1 MEVTQIKDIVNQ
13 TTAEV
18 TGTEAIADIDLNE
31 VVENGAEVL
40 ESDKLIDNYVRT
52 LVDHIGK
59 VVFVNRPYTGS
70 TPSVMM
76 DAWEYGAILEKIQYE
91 GLPEA
96 EDNDS
101 WDLQDGQSYDPNIFY
116 KPTVSAKFYSER
128 RTFDVPM
135 SFANRQVKSA
145 FSSAAQLQAFFAMIE
160 TAISNGMT
168 VKMDSLVQLTLANAI
183 ATVYNNRA
191 TKPVQYVD
199 LVTRYKAATGDNTV
213 TPENALV
220 TPEFTRWASME
231 MKRVLARM
239 RKLSTLF
246 NAGGKYRH
254 TPADRLHLI
263 LHSDFTAAAEAYL
276 YSDTYHNEF
285 VKLPKAEEVA
295 FWQGSGTAFGW
306 ADTSKIVVTPRDS
319 ENSVTVNN
327 IVGIAF
333 DREALGVTNLDR
345 RVTTNWNPKGEFTN
359 NWYKFDAGYFNDF
372 NENIV
377 VFTLGEPSSPV
388 PPVSRVGVQTVFDAG
403 EVQTSI
409 KESVKKAAKTAKA

>member
-1 MEVTQIKDIVNQ
+1 MLVSQIAEIVNQ

-18 TGTEAIADIDLNE
+18 TGTEALADVDLNQ
-31 VVENGAEVL
+31 VVETGSEVL
-40 ESDKLIDNYVRT
+40 DNDKLIDNYVKT
-52 LVDHIGK
+52 LIDHIGK

-76 DAWEYGAILEKIQYE
+76 DSWEYGAILEKIQYE

-101 WDLQDGQSYDPNIFY
+101 WDLVDGKSYDPNVFH
-116 KPTVSAKFYSER
+116 KPEVSAKFYSER
-128 RTFDVPM
+128 RTFDIPM
-135 SFANRQVKSA
+135 SFAQRQVKSA
-145 FSSAAQLQAFFAMIE
+145 FSNAAQLQAFFAMIE

-168 VKMDSLVQLTLANAI
+168 VKMDSLVQLTIANAI
-183 ATVYNNRA
+183 ATVYSNKLTN
-191 TKPVQYVD
+191 PVQYYD
-199 LVTRYKAATGDNTV
+199 LVTAYKTATGDNTV

-220 TPEFTRWASME
+220 KPEFTRWASMQ
-231 MKRVLARM
+231 MKRVIARM

-246 NAGGKYRH
+246 NEGGKYRH

-263 LHSDFTAAAEAYL
+263 LHSDFTAAAEAFL

-295 FWQGSGTAFGW
+295 FWQGSGTGFAW
-306 ADTSKIVVTPRDS
+306 SDTSKIIVTPRGASDP
-319 ENSVTVNN
+319 VTVNN

-333 DREALGVTNLDR
+333 DRDALGVSNLDR
-345 RVTTNWNPKGEFTN
+345 RVTTNWNPKAEFTN

-377 VFTLGEPSSPV
+377 VFTLGEP
-388 PPVSRVGVQTVFDAG
+388 
-403 EVQTSI
+403 
-409 KESVKKAAKTAKA
+409 TA

>member
-18 TGTEAIADIDLNE
+18 TGTEAIADIDLND

-40 ESDKLIDNYVRT
+40 ESDQLIDNYVRT

-101 WDLQDGQSYDPNIFY
+101 WDLQDGQSYDPNVFH

-135 SFANRQVKSA
+135 SFAQRQVKSA
-145 FSSAAQLQAFFAMIE
+145 FSSASQLQAFFAMIE

-183 ATVYNNRA
+183 ATIFNNRVA
-191 TKPVQYVD
+191 HPVQYVD
-199 LVTRYKAATGDNTV
+199 LVARYVAATGDNTV
-213 TPENALV
+213 TAANALV

-231 MKRVLARM
+231 MKRVIARM
-239 RKLSTLF
+239 KKLSMLY
-246 NAGGKYRH
+246 NIGGKYRH
-254 TPADRLHLI
+254 TPSDRLHLI

-295 FWQGSGTAFGW
+295 FWQGSGTGFAW
-306 ADTSKIVVTPRDS
+306 ADTSKIIVTPRDS
-319 ENSVTVNN
+319 EQSVTVNN
-327 IVGIAF
+327 VVGIAF

-345 RVTTNWNPKGEFTN
+345 RVTTNWNPRGEFTN

-377 VFTLGEPSSPV
+377 VFTLGQGSNQNSANSS
-388 PPVSRVGVQTVFDAG
+388 RT
-403 EVQTSI
+403 T
-409 KESVKKAAKTAKA
+409 KAATAAKA

>member
-18 TGTEAIADIDLNE
+18 TGTEVIADIDLNK

-40 ESDKLIDNYVRT
+40 DNDKLIDNYVKT
-52 LVDHIGK
+52 LIDHIGK

-76 DAWEYGAILEKIQYE
+76 DSWEYGAIMEKIQYE

-101 WDLQDGQSYDPNIFY
+101 WDLIDGKSYDPNIFY
-116 KPTVSAKFYSER
+116 KPEVSAKFYSEK
-128 RTFDVPM
+128 RTFDIPM
-135 SFANRQVKSA
+135 SFAQRQVKSA
-145 FSSAAQLQAFFAMIE
+145 FSNSAQLQAFFAMIE

-168 VKMDSLVQLTLANAI
+168 VKMDSLVQLTLANVI
-183 ATVYNNRA
+183 ATLYNNRA
-191 TKPVQYVD
+191 TKPVQFVEMVAKYV
-199 LVTRYKAATGDNTV
+199 AATGDNTV
-213 TPENALV
+213 TKLNALV
-220 TPEFTRWASME
+220 KPEFTRWAAME
-231 MKRVLARM
+231 MRRILSRM

-254 TPADRLHLI
+254 TPSDRLHLI

-295 FWQGSGTAFGW
+295 YWQGSGTGFAW
-306 ADTSKIVVTPRDS
+306 ADTSKIIVTPRGS
-319 ENSVTVNN
+319 EESVTVSD
-327 IVGIAF
+327 ILGIAF
-333 DREALGVTNLDR
+333 DRDALGVSNLDR
-345 RVTTNWNPKGEFTN
+345 RVTTNWNPKAEFTN

-372 NENIV
+372 NENMV
-377 VFTLGEPSSPV
+377 VFTL
-388 PPVSRVGVQTVFDAG
+388 
-403 EVQTSI
+403 
-409 KESVKKAAKTAKA
+409 

>member
-1 MEVTQIKDIVNQ
+1 MEVTQIKDIVNK

-101 WDLQDGQSYDPNIFY
+101 WDLQDGQSYDPNVFH

-135 SFANRQVKSA
+135 SFAQRQVKSA
-145 FSSAAQLQAFFAMIE
+145 FSSASQLQAFFAMIE

-183 ATVYNNRA
+183 ATVYNSRVQH
-191 TKPVQYVD
+191 PVQYVD
-199 LVTRYKAATGDNTV
+199 LVARYAAATGDSTV
-213 TPENALV
+213 TAANALV

-231 MKRVLARM
+231 MKRVIARM
-239 RKLSTLF
+239 KKLSTLY
-246 NAGGKYRH
+246 NIGGKYRH

-295 FWQGSGTAFGW
+295 FWQGSGTGFNW
-306 ADTSKIVVTPRDS
+306 ADTSKIIVTPRDS
-319 ENSVTVNN
+319 EQSVTVNN
-327 IVGIAF
+327 VVGIAF
-333 DREALGVTNLDR
+333 DRDALGVTNLDR
-345 RVTTNWNPKGEFTN
+345 RVTTNWNPRGEFTN

-372 NENIV
+372 NENV
-377 VFTLGEPSSPV
+377 VIFTLGQGSNQNANTT
-388 PPVSRVGVQTVFDAG
+388 SRT
-403 EVQTSI
+403 T
-409 KESVKKAAKTAKA
+409 KAAKA

>member
-1 MEVTQIKDIVNQ
+1 MEVTQIADIVNQ
-13 TTAEV
+13 TTLEV
-18 TGTEAIADIDLNE
+18 TGNQELSSSDLNK
-31 VVENGAEVL
+31 VVETGAEIL
-40 ESDKLIDNYVRT
+40 DTDKNLDHYCNSLIDR
-52 LVDHIGK
+52 IGK

-76 DAWEYGAILEKIQYE
+76 DSWEYGAILEKIQYE

-101 WDLQDGQSYDPNIFY
+101 WNLVDGQSYDPNVFH

-128 RTFDVPM
+128 RTFDIEM
-135 SFANRQVKSA
+135 SFARRQVKTA
-145 FSSAAQLQAFFAMIE
+145 FTSGAQLQAFFAMIE

-168 VKMDSLVQLTLANAI
+168 VKMDSLVQLTIANAI
-183 ATVYNNRA
+183 ATVYNNKL

-199 LVTRYKAATGDNTV
+199 LVTAYKTATGDNSV
-213 TPENALV
+213 TPENAMV
-220 TPEFTRWASME
+220 KPEFTRWAAMTI
-231 MKRVLARM
+231 KRILARM

-276 YSDTYHNEF
+276 YGDTYHNEF
-285 VKLPKAEEVA
+285 IKLPKAEEVP
-295 FWQGSGTAFGW
+295 FWQGSGLSFGW
-306 ADTSKIVVTPRDS
+306 ADTSKIIVTPTGSDS
-319 ENSVTVNN
+319 PVTINN
-327 IVGIAF
+327 VVGIAF
-333 DREALGVTNLDR
+333 DRDALGVSNLDR
-345 RVTTNWNPKGEFTN
+345 RVTTNWNPKAEFTN

-377 VFTLGEPSSPV
+377 VFTLGEPTNAQQTKTSS
-388 PPVSRVGVQTVFDAG
+388 
-403 EVQTSI
+403 
-409 KESVKKAAKTAKA
+409 KK

>member
-1 MEVTQIKDIVNQ
+1 MEVTQIAEIVNL

-18 TGTEAIADIDLNE
+18 TGTEAVENVDLNS
-31 VVENGAEVL
+31 VVEMGSEVL
-40 ESDKLIDNYVRT
+40 DNDKLIDNYVKT
-52 LVDHIGK
+52 LIDHIGK

-76 DAWEYGAILEKIQYE
+76 DSWEYGAILEKIQYE

-101 WDLQDGQSYDPNIFY
+101 WELEDGRSYDPNVFY
-116 KPTVSAKFYSER
+116 KPQVSAKFYSER
-128 RTFDVPM
+128 RTFDIPM
-135 SFANRQVKSA
+135 SFAQRQVKSA
-145 FSSAAQLQAFFAMIE
+145 FSGAAQVQAFFAMIE

-183 ATVYNNRA
+183 ATVYNNRV
-191 TKPVQYVD
+191 TNPVQYYP
-199 LVTRYKAATGDNTV
+199 LVTMYVAATGDSSV
-213 TPENALV
+213 TASNALV
-220 TPEFTRWASME
+220 KPEFCRWASMT
-231 MKRVLARM
+231 MRRVVARM

-295 FWQGSGTAFGW
+295 FWQGSGTGFSW
-306 ADTSKIVVTPRDS
+306 DDTSKIVVTPSGSDVPTT
-319 ENSVTVNN
+319 VTDV
-327 IVGIAF
+327 IGIAW
-333 DREALGVTNLDR
+333 DRDALGVTNLDR
-345 RVTTNWNPKGEFTN
+345 RVTTNWNPKAEFTN
-359 NWYKFDAGYFNDF
+359 NWYKFDAGYFNDM
-372 NENIV
+372 NENIA
-377 VFTLGEPSSPV
+377 VFTLG
-388 PPVSRVGVQTVFDAG
+388 
-403 EVQTSI
+403 
-409 KESVKKAAKTAKA
+409 

>member
-1 MEVTQIKDIVNQ
+1 MEVTQIAEIVNL

-18 TGTEAIADIDLNE
+18 TGTEAVENVDLNS
-31 VVENGAEVL
+31 VVEMGSEVL
-40 ESDKLIDNYVRT
+40 DNDKLIDNYVKT
-52 LVDHIGK
+52 LIDHIGK

-76 DAWEYGAILEKIQYE
+76 DSWEYGAILEKIQYE

-101 WDLQDGQSYDPNIFY
+101 WELEDGRSYDPNVFY
-116 KPTVSAKFYSER
+116 KPQVSAKFYSER
-128 RTFDVPM
+128 RTFDIPM
-135 SFANRQVKSA
+135 SFAQRQVKSA
-145 FSSAAQLQAFFAMIE
+145 FSGAAQVQAFFAMIE

-183 ATVYNNRA
+183 ATVYNNRV
-191 TKPVQYVD
+191 TNPVQYYP
-199 LVTRYKAATGDNTV
+199 LVTMYVAATGDSSVNAS
-213 TPENALV
+213 NALV
-220 TPEFTRWASME
+220 KPEFCRWASMT
-231 MKRVLARM
+231 MRRVVARM

-295 FWQGSGTAFGW
+295 FWQGSGTGFSW
-306 ADTSKIVVTPRDS
+306 DDTSKIVVTPSGSDTPT
-319 ENSVTVNN
+319 TVNDV
-327 IVGIAF
+327 IGIAW
-333 DREALGVTNLDR
+333 DRDALGVTNLDR
-345 RVTTNWNPKGEFTN
+345 RVTTNWNPKAEFTN
-359 NWYKFDAGYFNDF
+359 NWYKFDAGYFNDM
-372 NENIV
+372 NENIA
-377 VFTLGEPSSPV
+377 VFTLG
-388 PPVSRVGVQTVFDAG
+388 
-403 EVQTSI
+403 
-409 KESVKKAAKTAKA
+409 